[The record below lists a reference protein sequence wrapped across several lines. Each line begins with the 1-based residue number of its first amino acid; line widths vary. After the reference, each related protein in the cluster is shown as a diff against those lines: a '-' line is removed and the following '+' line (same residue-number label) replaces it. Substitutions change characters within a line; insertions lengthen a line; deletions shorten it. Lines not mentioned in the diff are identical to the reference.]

1 MSPLLSFFLVLP
13 LLLESKATAIEAGD
27 NCSLITHRITGKI
40 GGVINYSSRAGKEQK
55 VAMEMAVE
63 DYFRSSCSQ
72 QLTLQLEDSGGDSST
87 VASATTDLISSKQ
100 VQSIIGTMT
109 AQETGLFS
117 EVDMNMKNTPIISL
131 TSPAITPPSMAHQ
144 LPYFLQMSNHIT
156 LHMQCLADIVGHF
169 KWRKVTALYEH
180 KNGFSAYSGIVTLL
194 SDMLKVVNSEIS
206 DHSDLSSLSSVLNPE
221 ITIEQELIKLRS
233 KSNRI
238 FIVLV
243 SSLELAILL
252 FEKANQM
259 RMMEK
264 DYVWIVTDEIASLLD
279 SVDSSVVKN
288 MQGVIGFKT
297 NFARTGDTFKRFK
310 SRFRNKYGSKYPE
323 EEEYS
328 NPSIFALRAYDATW
342 VIARAM
348 EKSQGKITSEELSG
362 NILSSIFEGLSGT
375 VRFENN
381 VLWQSPSFQIINV
394 VGKSYRVMAVWSP
407 KSGFSQSEEKH
418 NGATANSSLKN
429 WGPVYWPGGM
439 PSTNPR
445 GWAISDADSP
455 LKIGVPAMG
464 AFNQFVRVTF
474 DQTQNETSVTG
485 FTINVFEAVVK
496 RLPYNL
502 PYVLVPFYGTYDEMV
517 KQVYLNGLDAAV
529 GDTEIMAD
537 RFQYVDFSH
546 PYVDSGLVM
555 VVTQKAETSQATWM
569 LKTFTKKLWLL
580 MIAMHVFIGLLVWLI
595 ERGNNTEF
603 EGIGTMLWFSVT
615 IIFFA
620 QRQPLTSNLSRLVLT
635 PWLFVILI
643 VVASFTASLSS
654 AMTVSRL
661 EPSVVDI
668 ETLQRTNAPVGCNGN
683 SFIVRYLI
691 NVLLFRPE
699 NIKRINSIHDYPEAF
714 ETGYV
719 KAAFFVE
726 PHAKVFL
733 GKYCKGYTKA
743 GPTFK
748 LGGFG
753 FVFAKGSP
761 LAFDISEATL
771 KVIESGELR
780 QLEEFLSSSN
790 CTSQAAAM
798 DTSGLGLEPFAGLF
812 ILSGT
817 IAAFGSLVAIFR
829 LGRNVQILS
838 YFQTELTRRR
848 IWRWASIQLSR
859 KSSTTPETNGQVEIS
874 STQGC

>member
-1 MSPLLSFFLVLP
+1 
-13 LLLESKATAIEAGD
+13 
-27 NCSLITHRITGKI
+27 
-40 GGVINYSSRAGKEQK
+40 
-55 VAMEMAVE
+55 
-63 DYFRSSCSQ
+63 
-72 QLTLQLEDSGGDSST
+72 
-87 VASATTDLISSKQ
+87 
-100 VQSIIGTMT
+100 
-109 AQETGLFS
+109 
-117 EVDMNMKNTPIISL
+117 
-131 TSPAITPPSMAHQ
+131 
-144 LPYFLQMSNHIT
+144 
-156 LHMQCLADIVGHF
+156 
-169 KWRKVTALYEH
+169 
-180 KNGFSAYSGIVTLL
+180 
-194 SDMLKVVNSEIS
+194 
-206 DHSDLSSLSSVLNPE
+206 
-221 ITIEQELIKLRS
+221 
-233 KSNRI
+233 
-238 FIVLV
+238 
-243 SSLELAILL
+243 
-252 FEKANQM
+252 M

-328 NPSIFALRAYDATW
+328 NPS
-342 VIARAM
+342 
-348 EKSQGKITSEELSG
+348 
-362 NILSSIFEGLSGT
+362 LSGT

-394 VGKSYRVMAVWSP
+394 VGRSYRVMAVWSP

-555 VVTQKAETSQATWM
+555 
-569 LKTFTKKLWLL
+569 
-580 MIAMHVFIGLLVWLI
+580 
-595 ERGNNTEF
+595 
-603 EGIGTMLWFSVT
+603 
-615 IIFFA
+615 
-620 QRQPLTSNLSRLVLT
+620 PLTSNLSRLVLT

-683 SFIVRYLI
+683 SFIHSLW
-691 NVLLFRPE
+691 
-699 NIKRINSIHDYPEAF
+699 S
-714 ETGYV
+714 
-719 KAAFFVE
+719 

>member
-1 MSPLLSFFLVLP
+1 
-13 LLLESKATAIEAGD
+13 
-27 NCSLITHRITGKI
+27 
-40 GGVINYSSRAGKEQK
+40 
-55 VAMEMAVE
+55 
-63 DYFRSSCSQ
+63 
-72 QLTLQLEDSGGDSST
+72 
-87 VASATTDLISSKQ
+87 
-100 VQSIIGTMT
+100 
-109 AQETGLFS
+109 
-117 EVDMNMKNTPIISL
+117 
-131 TSPAITPPSMAHQ
+131 
-144 LPYFLQMSNHIT
+144 
-156 LHMQCLADIVGHF
+156 
-169 KWRKVTALYEH
+169 
-180 KNGFSAYSGIVTLL
+180 
-194 SDMLKVVNSEIS
+194 
-206 DHSDLSSLSSVLNPE
+206 
-221 ITIEQELIKLRS
+221 
-233 KSNRI
+233 
-238 FIVLV
+238 
-243 SSLELAILL
+243 
-252 FEKANQM
+252 
-259 RMMEK
+259 MEK

-288 MQGVIGFKT
+288 MQGVI
-297 NFARTGDTFKRFK
+297 
-310 SRFRNKYGSKYPE
+310 E

-375 VRFENN
+375 VRVKRN
-381 VLWQSPSFQIINV
+381 I
-394 VGKSYRVMAVWSP
+394 M
-407 KSGFSQSEEKH
+407 
-418 NGATANSSLKN
+418 GATANSSLKN

-464 AFNQFVRVTF
+464 AFNQFF
-474 DQTQNETSVTG
+474 
-485 FTINVFEAVVK
+485 
-496 RLPYNL
+496 
-502 PYVLVPFYGTYDEMV
+502 PFYGTYDEMV

-555 VVTQKAETSQATWM
+555 QCM
-569 LKTFTKKLWLL
+569 C
-580 MIAMHVFIGLLVWLI
+580 FIGLLVWLI

-699 NIKRINSIHDYPEAF
+699 NIKRINSIHDYPESLSRLDMLKQHSLWSPMQKSSL
-714 ETGYV
+714 ENT
-719 KAAFFVE
+719 
-726 PHAKVFL
+726 AK
-733 GKYCKGYTKA
+733 
-743 GPTFK
+743 
-748 LGGFG
+748 
-753 FVFAKGSP
+753 VFAKGSP

-848 IWRWASIQLSR
+848 IWRWASIQLFG
-859 KSSTTPETNGQVEIS
+859 KSSTNP
-874 STQGC
+874 

>member
-13 LLLESKATAIEAGD
+13 LLLESKATAIETGD

-40 GGVINYSSRAGKEQK
+40 GGAINYSSRAGKEQK

-194 SDMLKVVNSEIS
+194 SDMLKAVNSEIS

-233 KSNRI
+233 KSNRV

-474 DQTQNETSVTG
+474 DQTRNETSVTG

-517 KQVYLNGLDAAV
+517 EQVYLNGLDAAV

-537 RFQYVDFSH
+537 RFQYVDFSQ

-555 VVTQKAETSQATWM
+555 VVTQKAETSHATWM

-719 KAAFFVE
+719 KAAFF
-726 PHAKVFL
+726 
-733 GKYCKGYTKA
+733 
-743 GPTFK
+743 
-748 LGGFG
+748 
-753 FVFAKGSP
+753 
-761 LAFDISEATL
+761 
-771 KVIESGELR
+771 
-780 QLEEFLSSSN
+780 LEELLSSSN
-790 CTSQAAAM
+790 CTSQATAM

>member
-1 MSPLLSFFLVLP
+1 MS
-13 LLLESKATAIEAGD
+13 
-27 NCSLITHRITGKI
+27 
-40 GGVINYSSRAGKEQK
+40 
-55 VAMEMAVE
+55 
-63 DYFRSSCSQ
+63 
-72 QLTLQLEDSGGDSST
+72 
-87 VASATTDLISSKQ
+87 
-100 VQSIIGTMT
+100 
-109 AQETGLFS
+109 AQETGPFS
-117 EVDMNMKNTPIISL
+117 EIDMNMKNIPIISL

-169 KWRKVTALYEH
+169 KWRKVTVLYEH

-194 SDMLKVVNSEIS
+194 SDMLKTVNSEIS
-206 DHSDLSSLSSVLNPE
+206 DHLDLSSLSSVLNPE

-233 KSNRI
+233 KSNRV

-264 DYVWIVTDEIASLLD
+264 DYVWIVTDEVASLLD
-279 SVDSSVVKN
+279 SVDSFVVKN
-288 MQGVIGFKT
+288 MQGVIGFQDKL
-297 NFARTGDTFKRFK
+297 RT
-310 SRFRNKYGSKYPE
+310 
-323 EEEYS
+323 
-328 NPSIFALRAYDATW
+328 
-342 VIARAM
+342 
-348 EKSQGKITSEELSG
+348 
-362 NILSSIFEGLSGT
+362 IFEGLSGT

-418 NGATANSSLKN
+418 KGSDCQQFFDKTGVQYIGQRLSSVCLI
-429 WGPVYWPGGM
+429 
-439 PSTNPR
+439 TC
-445 GWAISDADSP
+445 
-455 LKIGVPAMG
+455 
-464 AFNQFVRVTF
+464 
-474 DQTQNETSVTG
+474 
-485 FTINVFEAVVK
+485 
-496 RLPYNL
+496 

-517 KQVYLNGLDAAV
+517 EQVYLNSLDAAV

-537 RFQYVDFSH
+537 RFQYVDFSQ

-555 VVTQKAETSQATWM
+555 
-569 LKTFTKKLWLL
+569 
-580 MIAMHVFIGLLVWLI
+580 GLLVWLI

-615 IIFFA
+615 IIFLCTETTA
-620 QRQPLTSNLSRLVLT
+620 HKQ
-635 PWLFVILI
+635 LI
-643 VVASFTASLSS
+643 STGADTMAICDSH
-654 AMTVSRL
+654 R
-661 EPSVVDI
+661 
-668 ETLQRTNAPVGCNGN
+668 RGK
-683 SFIVRYLI
+683 
-691 NVLLFRPE
+691 PE

-780 QLEEFLSSSN
+780 QLEELLSSSN
-790 CTSQAAAM
+790 CTSQATAM

-859 KSSTTPETNGQVEIS
+859 KSSSNPETNGQVEIS